1 MRPVLAPRISEA
13 VAQGDL
19 AATEVAVAIIK
30 VVEVM
35 VVAIAEKENLA
46 EAENLT
52 VAAKEDMAA
61 ALAEEE
67 DGEGS
72 RAIVLIMVHT
82 ADSTLIHRCFFQ
94 VEILIVFFWM
104 DS

>member
-19 AATEVAVAIIK
+19 VATEVAVAIME

-46 EAENLT
+46 EPENLT
-52 VAAKEDMAA
+52 VAAKENAA
-61 ALAEEE
+61 EALAEEE
-67 DGEGS
+67 DGEGN
-72 RAIVLIMVHT
+72 RV
-82 ADSTLIHRCFFQ
+82 
-94 VEILIVFFWM
+94 
-104 DS
+104 